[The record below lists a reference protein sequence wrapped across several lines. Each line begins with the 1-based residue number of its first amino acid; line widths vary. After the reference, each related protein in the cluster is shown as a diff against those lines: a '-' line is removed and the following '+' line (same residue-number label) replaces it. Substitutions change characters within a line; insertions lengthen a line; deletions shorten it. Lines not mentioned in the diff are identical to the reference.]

1 MDKIRIGLVGLKP
14 FSGNKGCE
22 ALTFSFISLLYK
34 LYGNQKNIEIVF
46 ILDFPI
52 KAAMKFHLARE
63 KNKKNLKK
71 LCNYKYKYVYYRV
84 LFNKIFWFNR
94 IGKLDCVFDFTQ
106 GDSFTDLYGFDR
118 FNRWTLVKEFLIN
131 KKYKFVIGS
140 QTIGPFENN
149 NCLERAENVIRSSY
163 EVFVRDEKSLLYTE
177 QQFNRRPILTTD
189 LAFLLDYKKNP
200 KNNKKMK
207 IGFNVSGLLWN
218 EKSFLCNDFDY
229 QNFCRNLIKEFLSL
243 DADVYLIGHVLEKNL
258 SIKDNDL
265 SPIMILKNEFPKV
278 IISPFF
284 QSCIDAKSF
293 ISTMDFFVGS
303 RMHAT
308 IAALSSGVAVVPLSY
323 SRKFEG
329 LFGTL
334 EYKYCINGNEINDDY
349 AISYILNCLKNKND
363 IEINVRKS
371 NEIIKRFNDIA
382 LKEYSRV
389 LDMKNHN

>member
-22 ALTFSFISLLYK
+22 ALTFSFISLLTK
-34 LYGNQKNIEIVF
+34 LYGKQKNIELVF

-52 KAAMKFHLARE
+52 RSAMKFHLFQE

-71 LCNYKYKYVYYRV
+71 LCDYKFKYVYYRV
-84 LFNKIFWFNR
+84 FSNKIYWFNR
-94 IGKLDCVFDFTQ
+94 IGNLSCVFDFTQ
-106 GDSFTDLYGFDR
+106 GDSFTDLYGFER

-140 QTIGPFENN
+140 QTIGPFEDNI
-149 NCLERAENVIRSSY
+149 CLERAKNIIRNSY
-163 EVFVRDEKSLLYTE
+163 EVFVRDEKSMLYTE
-177 QQFNRRPILTTD
+177 NLCDRRPILTTD
-189 LAFLLDYKKNP
+189 LAFLLDYNKSQ
-200 KNNKKMK
+200 KNNKRMK

-218 EKSFLCNDFDY
+218 EKSYLFSEFDY
-229 QNFCRNLIKEFLSL
+229 QIFCRNLIKEFLSL
-243 DADVYLIGHVLEKNL
+243 DADVYLIAHVLEKKL

-265 SPIMILKNEFPKV
+265 SPILILKSEFPNIK
-278 IISPFF
+278 ISPFF
-284 QSCIDAKSF
+284 ESCVEAKSF

-334 EYKYCINGNEINDDY
+334 EYKYCINGNVVNDKD
-349 AISYILNCLKNKND
+349 AISYILNCLKNKNELD
-363 IEINVRKS
+363 LNVKKS
-371 NEIIKRFNDIA
+371 MNIIKKFNDIA

-389 LDMKNHN
+389 LAINNDN